1 MAYQKRF
8 FVIVPVIVLTLWGA
22 GSALAGEDRFKFDLE
37 SGLAFN
43 GANNVRVPGDT
54 GTLFSLTR
62 DLTSKPGIFL
72 RLRLN
77 WRLSR
82 RSTLSALF
90 APLTLKANGTPAGP
104 LFFLDRTFPAGAP
117 LEGSYTFNSY
127 RLTYRYEFIRNER
140 WTVGAGFTAKIRD
153 AAIRLVSGDL
163 HSEKTNVGFVPL
175 LNFRAEY
182 RGPGLWGFLFEA
194 DALAAPQGRAED
206 VLAAVLVRLGP
217 RIILKAGYRLV
228 EGGANNDVVYN
239 FALIHYAV
247 VGLLVDF

>member
-1 MAYQKRF
+1 MTHLKRF
-8 FVIVPVIVLTLWGA
+8 FILASVFVLALGIA
-22 GSALAGEDRFKFDLE
+22 GSAFAGEDRFKFDLE
-37 SGLAFN
+37 SGFAFN
-43 GANNVRVPGDT
+43 GYNDVRIPGDT

-62 DLTSKPGIFL
+62 DLTSKPGLFL
-72 RLRLN
+72 RLRLD

-82 RSTLSALF
+82 RSILTALF
-90 APLTLKANGTPAGP
+90 APLTLKADGTAAEP
-104 LFFLDRTFPAGAP
+104 LTFQDRVFPAGAP
-117 LEGSYTFNSY
+117 LQGSYTFNSY
-127 RLTYRYEFIRNER
+127 RLTYRYEFIRTDR

-153 AAIRLVSGDL
+153 AAIRLDSGGV

-206 VLAAVLVRLGP
+206 ILAAVLIRLAP
-217 RIILKAGYRLV
+217 HVTLKAGYRIV
-228 EGGANNDVVYN
+228 EGGADNATVYN

-247 VGLLVDF
+247 VGLLIDF

>member
-1 MAYQKRF
+1 MTRPKRF
-8 FVIVPVIVLTLWGA
+8 FVIVPVFVLALGA
-22 GSALAGEDRFKFDLE
+22 AGLALAGEDRFRFDLE

-43 GANNVRVPGDT
+43 GYNDVRIPGDS
-54 GTLFSLTR
+54 GTLFSLTK
-62 DLTSKPGIFL
+62 DLTARSGLFM
-72 RLRLN
+72 RLRLD

-82 RSTLSALF
+82 RSTLTALF
-90 APLTLKANGTPAGP
+90 APLTLKADGRAAGP
-104 LFFLDRTFPAGAP
+104 LTFQDRVFPAGAP

-153 AAIRLVSGDL
+153 AAIRLNSG
-163 HSEKTNVGFVPL
+163 SARSVKTNVGFVPL

-206 VLAAVLVRLGP
+206 ILAAVLIRLDP
-217 RIILKAGYRLV
+217 HVTLKAGYRIV
-228 EGGANNDVVYN
+228 EGGADNAVVYN

-247 VGLLVDF
+247 VGLLIGF